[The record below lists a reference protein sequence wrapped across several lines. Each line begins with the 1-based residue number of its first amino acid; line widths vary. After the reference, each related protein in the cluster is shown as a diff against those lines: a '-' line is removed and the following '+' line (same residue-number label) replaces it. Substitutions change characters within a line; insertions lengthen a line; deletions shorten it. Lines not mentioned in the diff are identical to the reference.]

1 MVVTAVYIHQMIYM
15 VNELHAINLNCL
27 NKAALKKQPLGG
39 VTEHPRCPVF
49 RAPRDPDE
57 RPG

>member
-1 MVVTAVYIHQMIYM
+1 MNTLNHQMIYM